1 MFKLS
6 DDVIFIIF
14 EELQDDKN
22 ILFSCLTVN
31 KVWCKII
38 LPILWKNPWKTLKKK
53 QDKLLLNIILSHLSD
68 EKKMELEL
76 DSLTDLYRKPLFDYI
91 SFCRHLNFNKIER
104 MIKSFQEKSKL
115 SIIENEIINLF
126 VNENRYYTHLYI
138 SYQFAY
144 QLHLFPG
151 AKSCFSR
158 IQYLN
163 CSTSIKNE
171 LSDGLI
177 KLCKS
182 IKVLDLFIEALN
194 NNDGIIRLIR
204 GQRNL
209 SKICLTTHS
218 YSDVYFCIALENS
231 LIEHVNTVQY
241 FKLTKR
247 PSTKIISSFV
257 NLRGLEVSGCLN
269 DVLEWNYLD
278 DVSLPYLEIL
288 RVSKIPFNAL
298 ISLIESTNGLL
309 TEIKTNTILNVN
321 VLNDERIITKVIHQK
336 CPKLQYLKIMLT
348 HNDNNLSEFESL
360 LIKCHYLDGLFITG
374 NVGFDWDELFGVLIK
389 SSPIN
394 LFKFKFSDSPSL
406 ESLKLFFDN
415 WKGRRPLLL
424 QFGHIENVE
433 DLMEEYKA
441 RGIVKKFNNNVSFG
455 EGFEGFEWI

>member
-1 MFKLS
+1 
-6 DDVIFIIF
+6 
-14 EELQDDKN
+14 
-22 ILFSCLTVN
+22 
-31 KVWCKII
+31 
-38 LPILWKNPWKTLKKK
+38 
-53 QDKLLLNIILSHLSD
+53 
-68 EKKMELEL
+68 MELEL

-177 KLCKS
+177 ELCKS

-218 YSDVYFCIALENS
+218 YSDVYF
-231 LIEHVNTVQY
+231 Y
-241 FKLTKR
+241 
-247 PSTKIISSFV
+247 
-257 NLRGLEVSGCLN
+257 
-269 DVLEWNYLD
+269 
-278 DVSLPYLEIL
+278 
-288 RVSKIPFNAL
+288 
-298 ISLIESTNGLL
+298 
-309 TEIKTNTILNVN
+309 
-321 VLNDERIITKVIHQK
+321 
-336 CPKLQYLKIMLT
+336 
-348 HNDNNLSEFESL
+348 
-360 LIKCHYLDGLFITG
+360 GLFITG
-374 NVGFDWDELFGVLIK
+374 NVG
-389 SSPIN
+389 
-394 LFKFKFSDSPSL
+394 DSPSL